1 LVTKVAAEFADDD
14 LQARTGPDV
23 FLKRQKAIIEAE
35 AQLNEFK
42 VSICLLHMSLELS
55 PIRRRHQIEMLP

>member
-1 LVTKVAAEFADDD
+1 LVSNVAAEFADND

-42 VSICLLHMSLELS
+42 VNIYLFHMSLELS
-55 PIRRRHQIEMLP
+55 PISRRHQIEMSP